1 MLNVRTKKKE
11 EGEEHTDTKEHK
23 EILKVMGMFSTLVV
37 VMASRVYTYQ
47 DVDIKHVEFPV

>member
-1 MLNVRTKKKE
+1 MLNVRTKKKK

-37 VMASRVYTYQ
+37 VMASWMYTYQ
-47 DVDIKHVEFPV
+47 DVDFKRVEFLV